1 MSYTYQIDGHVYSAG
16 DYAKFAIFEN
26 TVVARP
32 FALVQKDFPRKE
44 FFNKHPDT
52 GGRSVK
58 SGRVMDC
65 LCRIDAILRDKNDRE
80 YPLLT
85 PIIPNKVLYEIIPI
99 KALHESALSNLPDIF
114 MRRIERWAINHRR
127 RVKIGKLV
135 WNMDYQDP
143 FISLQK
149 VYECI
154 DTLLRLG
161 LTESEIAEASK
172 IVLASNTSPVNLV
185 EPERLVG
192 ATFDIRSGQPS
203 DIPICYEETGEIA
216 CVSIGTVAKL
226 FKDHRLKNA
235 ELIMKGP
242 IVALK

>member
-1 MSYTYQIDGHVYSAG
+1 MGYTYQIDGHVCSAG
-16 DYAKFAIFEN
+16 DYAKFTIFED

-32 FALVQKDFPRKE
+32 FALVQRDFPLKE
-44 FFNKHPDT
+44 FFSKHPNT
-52 GGRSVK
+52 GGLSGK

-85 PIIPNKVLYEIIPI
+85 PIIPI
-99 KALHESALSNLPDIF
+99 KALYDIELSNLPDIF
-114 MRRIERWAINHRR
+114 MDRIERWAITHRR

-135 WNMDYQDP
+135 WNKHYLDP
-143 FISLQK
+143 FIGLQK
-149 VYECI
+149 IYECI
-154 DTLLRLG
+154 DTLLRSG
-161 LTESEIAEASK
+161 LTETEIAEASK
-172 IVLASNTSPVNLV
+172 IILASDTSPVTLV
-185 EPERLVG
+185 EPEDLIGV
-192 ATFDIRSGQPS
+192 TFDLRSGQS
-203 DIPICYEETGEIA
+203 SNIPICYEETSEIA

-235 ELIMKGP
+235 TLIMKGP